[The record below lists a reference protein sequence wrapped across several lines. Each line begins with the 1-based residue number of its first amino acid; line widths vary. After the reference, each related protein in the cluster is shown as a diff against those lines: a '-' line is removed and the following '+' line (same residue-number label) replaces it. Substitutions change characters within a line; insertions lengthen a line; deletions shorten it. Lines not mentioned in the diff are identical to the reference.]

1 MLSSLAWSLA
11 SSRSSGDRLKKA
23 ALCWSNHRLAYIPMH
38 NQNTILNL
46 VMQANADRAKDV
58 FVISEVIVEDCVED
72 DSYN

>member
-1 MLSSLAWSLA
+1 
-11 SSRSSGDRLKKA
+11 
-23 ALCWSNHRLAYIPMH
+23 MH